1 MKSIHSLA
9 FVVLGGALTACG
21 GGALTQ
27 AGAQVRLLKGDPPP
41 TCKEVGGVSGYTIGP
56 DYQERNKNKLRNA
69 AAEKK
74 GNVVRLEQN
83 DSDGNA
89 AGTAY
94 RCPDDVGAS
103 AAAAA
108 K

>member
-1 MKSIHSLA
+1 MSSIHSLA
-9 FVVLGGALTACG
+9 AALFGSVLVGCG

-27 AGAQVRLLKGDPPP
+27 AGTQVRLLKGDVPS
-41 TCKEVGGVSGYTIGP
+41 TCKEVGSVSGYTIGP

-69 AAEKK
+69 AAEKN

-89 AGTAY
+89 SGTAY
-94 RCPDDVGAS
+94 RCPGDIGAS
-103 AAAAA
+103 AAPPA

>member
-1 MKSIHSLA
+1 MKRIFLFSSLFLA
-9 FVVLGGALTACG
+9 ACG

-27 AGAQVRLLKGDPPP
+27 AGANVTLNKGDPPQGC
-41 TCKEVGGVSGYTIGP
+41 TEAGSVSGYTIGP
-56 DYQERNKNKLRNA
+56 NYQEKNKNKLRNE
-69 AAEKK
+69 AAEK
-74 GNVVRLEQN
+74 GANFVRLEQN

-94 RCPDDVGAS
+94 RCPP
-103 AAAAA
+103 AA